1 MPWGPNLVVEL
12 PLPCVGW
19 DRGLL
24 FFPNTILAG
33 LEGREIEVPYEEHRA
48 LCRAEELLWPRG
60 GGSRAGGLS
69 LHGWWVQGA
78 GRMLCWVLD
87 AALLPAGAALLEDTG
102 TIIVSAG
109 FLSGWQKEGTQY
121 TGWHVSLLE
130 NVLFKTARQGFL
142 LGVGFPAIP
151 RRVTLVLLLQVQ
163 GVEMVWVLGEWMWRC
178 SLGTASTCV
187 SAAPSPVPDWQGELC
202 VWRN

>member
-151 RRVTLVLLLQVQ
+151 RRVTLVLCYRLR
-163 GVEMVWVLGEWMWRC
+163 E
-178 SLGTASTCV
+178 
-187 SAAPSPVPDWQGELC
+187 
-202 VWRN
+202 